1 MKVCNNITGRQLFLL
16 LLMTSLMTTRGDAVE
31 NLLVNPGFE
40 DSVVEPWSTYGG
52 ISTEVVRKLVGAAVP
67 EDPIEGDFSLHIVV
81 PAAGA
86 NSWDVGLQHRGHVFE
101 AVKKYTLSA
110 FLKCNEGTLQV
121 TLNAELGQ
129 DPWTKY
135 GVQTITMTE
144 EWAEYSVT
152 TPVFTEDVSPAN
164 ITFHIAY
171 APGDFWVD
179 GVRFYEGDYVPT
191 VFKERF
197 WAAIPS
203 PEEGAL
209 LTDTRVSLSWSSGIS
224 AAQHDVYFGTD
235 RNAVESADTSDQT
248 GIYRGP
254 QDVNTYTPPE
264 ALEFVQSYYWRID
277 EVQADLTT
285 IHKGDIWSFT
295 VAPEPPYLRDL
306 AANQGIWIGSEV
318 SDKQLR
324 ESGYRDTLRREFNLL
339 TPENQMKWG
348 PIHPERDRYN
358 FIGADAIVNFAQT
371 NGMRSHGHTLC
382 WHNQNPGWLTD
393 GRFTRTEMINILRDH
408 IHTVVGRYA
417 GRIAIWDVV
426 NEPIDGSGGLRDTI
440 WKNKIG
446 PEYIDL
452 AFQFAHEA
460 DPDAI
465 LIINDYSIE
474 PINTK
479 STTLYNL
486 ARDLQSRQ
494 IPIHGI
500 GFQMHLTL
508 KWALD
513 YQSFTNNMRRFAN
526 LGLEIYITEMDVRIQ
541 EPVTSADLAKQAT
554 VYGNVLEKCLS
565 EPACMG
571 FQTWGFTD
579 KYSWIPGHFEGWND
593 ALIFDR
599 SYKPKP
605 AYYALREE
613 LFLISPPDLS
623 YIEAF
628 ETGNFYSF
636 EWTSYGDEDWFVTSD
651 EYNSGNHS
659 AQAGSIEDNESSTL
673 EVTLDCFSGDVSFYC
688 KVSSESDFD
697 YLNFYI
703 DGVEQGQWSGEQDWV
718 QVSFP
723 VTAGTR
729 TFEWT
734 YSKDGSES
742 GGDDT
747 AWIDDIIFPKSL

>member
-1 MKVCNNITGRQLFLL
+1 MRTRVVLL
-16 LLMTSLMTTRGDAVE
+16 TAVLLIGFVVFGPSHAQEIKNMLANG
-31 NLLVNPGFE
+31 GFE
-40 DSVVEPWSTYGG
+40 DGVVEPWNTYGG
-52 ISTEVVRKLVGAAVP
+52 VTTEVVRGLVSAAVP

-86 NSWDVGLQHRGHVFE
+86 NSWDVGLQHTGHVLQ
-101 AVKKYTLSA
+101 AGKKYTLSA
-110 FLKCNEGTLQV
+110 FLKCNEGTLRV
-121 TLNAELGQ
+121 TLNVELGQ
-129 DPWTKY
+129 NPWTKY

-144 EWAEYSVT
+144 EWAEYRVT

-171 APGDFWVD
+171 AAGDFWID
-179 GVRFYEGDYVPT
+179 GVRFYEGDYVPP
-191 VFKERF
+191 VFKKRY

-203 PEEGAL
+203 PEEGTL
-209 LTDTRVSLSWSSGIS
+209 LTDTRVSLSWSPGAD

-235 RNAVESADTSDQT
+235 RNAVENADSSDRM

-264 ALEFVQSYYWRID
+264 VLEFAQTYYWRID

-285 IHKGDIWSFT
+285 THRSDIWSFT
-295 VAPEPPYLRDL
+295 IAPEPPHLGDL
-306 AANQGIWIGSEV
+306 AANHGIWIGSAV
-318 SDKQLR
+318 GDKQLG
-324 ESGYRDTLRREFNLL
+324 EVGYRDTLRREFNLL

-358 FIGADAIVNFAQT
+358 FIGADAIVDFAQT

-382 WHNQNPGWLTD
+382 WHNQNPDWLTN
-393 GRFTRTEMINILRDH
+393 GRFTRTEMIDILRDH

-426 NEPIDGSGGLRDTI
+426 NELIDDSGGLRETI

-474 PINTK
+474 PVNTK
-479 STTLYNL
+479 STALYNL

-494 IPIHGI
+494 IPIHGV

-513 YQSFTNNMRRFAN
+513 YQSFANNMRRFAN

-541 EPVTSADLAKQAT
+541 EPVTNADLARQAT
-554 VYGNVLEKCLS
+554 VYRNVMDKCIS
-565 EPACMG
+565 EPAFMG

-579 KYSWIPGHFEGWND
+579 KYSWIPSFFEGWND

-613 LFLISPPDLS
+613 LFLTKPPDFS
-623 YIEAF
+623 SIEEF
-628 ETGNFYSF
+628 ETGDFSSVNWELS
-636 EWTSYGDEDWFVTSD
+636 GDVNWFVTS
-651 EYNSGNHS
+651 EEQSSGTYS
-659 AQAGSIEDNESSTL
+659 ARAGSIEDGKRSTL
-673 EVTLDCFSGDVSFYC
+673 RVEFDCTSSEISFHC
-688 KVSSESDFD
+688 KVSSESGFD

-703 DGVEQGQWSGEQDWV
+703 DGVEQDEWSGEQDWV

-723 VTAGTR
+723 VKAGTR

-734 YSKDGSES
+734 YSKDGSMSE
-742 GGDDT
+742 GEDT
-747 AWIDDIIFPKSL
+747 AWIDDIVFPIN

>member
-1 MKVCNNITGRQLFLL
+1 
-16 LLMTSLMTTRGDAVE
+16 MTTRLESAE

-52 ISTEVVRKLVGAAVP
+52 VATEVVRGLMGAAVP

-86 NSWDVGLQHRGHVFE
+86 NFWNAGLQHRGHVFE
-101 AVKKYTLSA
+101 AGKKYTLSA
-110 FLKCNEGTLQV
+110 FLKCKSGTLRI
-121 TLNAELGQ
+121 NFKPELGEN
-129 DPWTKY
+129 PWTGY
-135 GVQTITMTE
+135 GSQAFTMNE

-152 TPVFTEDVSPAN
+152 TPIFTKDVSPAN

-171 APGDFWVD
+171 AAGDFWMD
-179 GVRFYEGDYVPT
+179 GVRFYEGDYVPP
-191 VFKERF
+191 VFKKRL

-209 LTDTRVSLSWSSGIS
+209 LTNTQVRLSWSSGIS

-235 RNAVESADTSDQT
+235 RNAVENADTSDQT

-254 QDVNTYTPPE
+254 QDVNNYTPPE
-264 ALEFVQSYYWRID
+264 ALDFVQTYYWRID

-285 IHKGDIWSFT
+285 IHKSDIWSFT
-295 VAPEPPYLRDL
+295 VAPEPPYLREL
-306 AANQGIWIGSEV
+306 AANHGIWIGSAV
-318 SDKQLR
+318 SDKQLG
-324 ESGYRDTLRREFNLL
+324 ESGYRDTLKREFNLL

-358 FIGADAIVNFAQT
+358 FIGADAIVDFAQT

-382 WHNQNPGWLTD
+382 WHNQNPDWLTD
-393 GRFTRTEMINILRDH
+393 GRFTRTEMIDILRDH

-426 NEPIDGSGGLRDTI
+426 NEPIDGSGGLRETI

-474 PINTK
+474 PVNNK

-486 ARDLQSRQ
+486 TRDLQSRQ
-494 IPIHGI
+494 IPIHGV
-500 GFQMHLTL
+500 GFQMHLIL
-508 KWALD
+508 KRALN
-513 YQSFTNNMRRFAN
+513 YQSFADNIRRFAS

-554 VYGNVLEKCLS
+554 VYRNVIEKCLS
-565 EPACMG
+565 EPAFMG

-628 ETGNFYSF
+628 ETGNFYAF
-636 EWTSYGDEDWFVTSD
+636 EWISYGDEDWFVTSD
-651 EYNSGNHS
+651 EYNSGSHS

-673 EVTLDCFSGDVSFYC
+673 EVTLDCVSGDVSFYC

-697 YLNFYI
+697 YLTFYI
-703 DGVEQGQWSGEQDWV
+703 DGVKQGEWSGEQDWV

-723 VTAGTR
+723 VKAGTR

-747 AWIDDIIFPKSL
+747 AWIDDIIFPQPL